1 MISDIIG
8 WIGSI
13 AFAICG
19 LPQAWNC
26 FKHKTAK
33 GISPAFVGLW
43 LTGEVCYIASI
54 LMKFGWVNWLMFN
67 YIVNLVSI
75 AVISY
80 YVIRDRKLHG
90 RLRTIQA

>member
-19 LPQAWNC
+19 LPQAWDC

-33 GISPAFVGLW
+33 GISPVFIGLW
-43 LTGEVCYIASI
+43 LVGEVCYIASI

-80 YVIRDRKLHG
+80 YVVRDRKLQG
-90 RLRTIQA
+90 RFRTIQA